1 MRPGVKIQHRKSG
14 RKVARSVLAALLTL
28 SLSAAGVGGN
38 RSGTV
43 TGQFLKLSTGARAVA
58 MGGAQVAVAT
68 GVNSMAYNPAGILA
82 VKNYGFGATYT
93 QLYADIQHSYV
104 GAAKALPGI
113 GVVGVS
119 VVMLSTDDMAV
130 TTPAYPEGTGEY
142 FKASDY
148 AIGVSFARQVTD
160 QFSVGV
166 NGKIIKSYLF
176 NSEVGTNS
184 FAFDI
189 GTLYDIPVLR
199 SHIGVS
205 LTNLGKDLTFVNET
219 YSLPT
224 ALRFGV
230 LVDLIKDETNTVV
243 TTMQIT
249 RLNDADEQYNVG
261 GEYVFN
267 GMFALRGGW
276 KFAYDQEDVTGGFG
290 VMLNSFGVGGT
301 LDYAYNNFKYLP
313 GTHTITFEV
322 MF

>member
-1 MRPGVKIQHRKSG
+1 MKRTERM
-14 RKVARSVLAALLTL
+14 RSVTSWVAILAAGTMLTA
-28 SLSAAGVGGN
+28 SAVVAGN

-43 TGQFLKLSTGARAVA
+43 TGQFLKLSTSARAVA
-58 MGGAQVAVAT
+58 MGGAQVAVAD
-68 GVNSMAYNPAGILA
+68 GVNSMAYNPAGILSVA
-82 VKNYGFGATYT
+82 DYGFGATYT

-104 GAAKALPGI
+104 GAVKNIPGL
-113 GVVGVS
+113 GAVGVS
-119 VVMLSTDDMAV
+119 VVILTTDDMLV
-130 TTPAYPEGTGEY
+130 TTPAFPEGTGEK

-148 AIGVSFARQVTD
+148 AIGLSFARQVTD
-160 QFSVGV
+160 QFRVGV
-166 NGKIIKSYLF
+166 NGKLIQSYLY
-176 NSEVGTNS
+176 NSEVGTSS

-199 SHIGVS
+199 SHVGVS

-230 LVDLIKDETNTVV
+230 LVDVVKDDMNQLV
-243 TTMQIT
+243 TTLQIT
-249 RLNDADEQYNVG
+249 RVNDADEQYNLG

-267 GMFALRGGW
+267 GMFALRAGW
-276 KFAYDQEDVTGGFG
+276 KFAYDQEDVTAGFG
-290 VMLNSFGVGGT
+290 VKLNSLGINSV
-301 LDYAYNNFKYLP
+301 LDYAYNNFTYLP

>member
-1 MRPGVKIQHRKSG
+1 MSAYRRLLGYLRPHFFPTF
-14 RKVARSVLAALLTL
+14 A
-28 SLSAAGVGGN
+28 
-38 RSGTV
+38 
-43 TGQFLKLSTGARAVA
+43 
-58 MGGAQVAVAT
+58 VAVAE
-68 GVNSMAYNPAGILA
+68 GVNSMAYNPAGIIA
-82 VKNYGFGATYT
+82 VKNYGFGVTYT
-93 QLYADIQHSYV
+93 QLYADIQHSYIGAVKNIPGV
-104 GAAKALPGI
+104 GA
-113 GVVGVS
+113 VGVS
-119 VVMLSTDDMAV
+119 LVMLSTDDMAV

-142 FKASDY
+142 FRASDY
-148 AIGVSFARQVTD
+148 AIGISFARQVTD
-160 QFSVGV
+160 QFRVGV

-230 LVDLIKDETNTVV
+230 LVDLVKDEMNQVV

-249 RLNDADEQYNVG
+249 RVNDADEQYNLG

-290 VMLNSFGVGGT
+290 VKLNSFGVGGS

>member
-1 MRPGVKIQHRKSG
+1 MSRTVRGMG
-14 RKVARSVLAALLTL
+14 MVAVAAAMMVLSSTEA
-28 SLSAAGVGGN
+28 SAGN

-58 MGGAQVAVAT
+58 MGGAQVAVAE
-68 GVNSMAYNPAGILA
+68 GVNSMAYNPAGIMA
-82 VKNYGFGATYT
+82 VGNYGFGATYT
-93 QLYADIQHSYV
+93 QLYAEIQHSYI
-104 GAAKALPGI
+104 GAVKNIPGL
-113 GVVGVS
+113 GAVGVS
-119 VVMLSTDDMAV
+119 VVILTTDDMLV
-130 TTPAYPEGTGEY
+130 TTPAFPEGTGEK

-148 AIGVSFARQVTD
+148 AIGISFARQVTD
-160 QFSVGV
+160 QFRVGV
-166 NGKIIKSYLF
+166 NAKLIKSYLY
-176 NSEVGTNS
+176 NAEVGTSS

-189 GTLYDIPVLR
+189 GTLYDIPVLK

-230 LVDLIKDETNTVV
+230 LVDLVKDEMNEVV
-243 TTMQIT
+243 TTLQIT
-249 RLNDADEQYNVG
+249 RVNDADEQYNLG

-267 GMFALRGGW
+267 GMVALRAGW
-276 KFAYDQEDVTGGFG
+276 KFAYDQEDITGGFG
-290 VMLNSFGVGGT
+290 VKLNSLGVNST
-301 LDYAYNNFKYLP
+301 LDYAYNNFKFLP

>member
-1 MRPGVKIQHRKSG
+1 METWNMT
-14 RKVARSVLAALLTL
+14 ARTAAVALLTL
-28 SLSAAGVGGN
+28 ALAGAGVSGN

-58 MGGAQVAVAT
+58 MGGAQVAVAS
-68 GVNSMAYNPAGILA
+68 GVNSMAYNPAGIMA
-82 VKNYGFGATYT
+82 VGNYGFGATYT
-93 QLYADIQHSYV
+93 QLYAEIQHSYI
-104 GAAKALPGI
+104 GAVKNIPGL
-113 GVVGVS
+113 GAVGVS
-119 VVMLSTDDMAV
+119 VVILTTDDMLV
-130 TTPAYPEGTGEY
+130 TTPAFPEGTGEK

-148 AIGVSFARQVTD
+148 AIGISFARQVTD
-160 QFSVGV
+160 QFRVGV
-166 NGKIIKSYLF
+166 NAKLIKSYLY
-176 NSEVGTNS
+176 NAEVGTSS

-189 GTLYDIPVLR
+189 GTLYDIPVLK

-230 LVDLIKDETNTVV
+230 LVDLVKDEMNEVV
-243 TTMQIT
+243 TTLQIT
-249 RLNDADEQYNVG
+249 RVNDADEQYNLG

-267 GMFALRGGW
+267 GMVALRAGW
-276 KFAYDQEDVTGGFG
+276 KFAYDQEDITGGFG
-290 VMLNSFGVGGT
+290 VKLNSLGVNST
-301 LDYAYNNFKYLP
+301 LDYAYNNFKFLP